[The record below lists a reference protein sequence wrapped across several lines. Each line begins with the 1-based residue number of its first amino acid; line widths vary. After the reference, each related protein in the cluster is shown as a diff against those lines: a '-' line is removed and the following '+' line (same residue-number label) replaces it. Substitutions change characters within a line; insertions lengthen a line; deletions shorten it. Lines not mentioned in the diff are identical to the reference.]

1 MANIL
6 IDQVTLIG
14 WTGSAWQLGG
24 RVTSDDDHRV
34 EFSTTSASM
43 LPATL
48 NAALV
53 TAAIAAVEADGAG
66 TVGVLDA
73 KLIVGGFVAI

>member
-43 LPATL
+43 LSATL